1 MKKISGLA
9 AVSLLALACANV
21 QAADL
26 QVTGSIVP
34 GSCSL
39 NIPTLAVD
47 YGRVTIGDLSPV
59 DYTALQKLNTAFN
72 ITCDGPTLVGL
83 TASDNR
89 AGSKKHEAME
99 VIDPSLAAPV
109 NSFGLGANADGGKI
123 GAYSVHVRN
132 YSVDGGTD
140 FRTILTGGGSHWFG
154 AGDFLRSQPQYILS
168 WSPSGQNSPHL
179 LTTVSGE
186 LEIQAAINNTTELVV
201 RDDLQIDGSATL
213 ELSYI

>member
-9 AVSLLALACANV
+9 AVSVLALACANV

-47 YGRVTIGDLSPV
+47 FGRITPAQLDPIE
-59 DYTALQKLNTAFN
+59 YTRLGARSTAFN
-72 ITCDGPTLVGL
+72 IACDGPTLVGL

-89 AGSKKHEAME
+89 AASKKHQVME
-99 VIDPSLAAPV
+99 VVDPELAAAV
-109 NSFGLGANADGGKI
+109 NSFGLGANADGDKI
-123 GAYSVHVRN
+123 GAFSVFVRN
-132 YSVDGGTD
+132 YSVDGGTG
-140 FRTILTGGGSHWFG
+140 FRTVLTGGSHWFG
-154 AGDFLRSQPQYILS
+154 AKDFMRSLPQYKLS
-168 WSPSGQNSPHL
+168 WAASGETSPYL

-186 LEIQAAINNTTELVV
+186 LEIEAVINNTTELVV

-213 ELSYI
+213 ELTYI